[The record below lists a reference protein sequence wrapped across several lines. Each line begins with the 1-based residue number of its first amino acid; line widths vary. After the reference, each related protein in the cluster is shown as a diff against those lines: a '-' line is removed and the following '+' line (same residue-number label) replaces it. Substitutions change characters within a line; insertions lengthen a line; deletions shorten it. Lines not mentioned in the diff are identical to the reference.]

1 MLALALLALALQQT
15 EAPTPPAAPA
25 PPAPPAPAEAAPAAP
40 APAAPKP
47 AVKPARP
54 PAAKAAPR
62 DTQPEDGEKRVLVG
76 FDKKSGKRF
85 SGDFEDEAVG
95 DALRQIA
102 DAADWSIVLPAGE
115 HGTVSAHFKNVPVE
129 DALRA
134 VLQQADLT
142 AVRDGSLVT
151 VRAPSFL
158 PGFPHKFGKDLGKHI
173 DRATDEAMRQADR
186 AMRQADREM
195 RRMERGMRR
204 DRGDKVVHGDVV
216 VHAEQTTRDVVAIR
230 GSIKLEPGAQ
240 VRDAVAVLGSVIL
253 EPGSQARQAVAIGG
267 DVKLSPGAEV
277 EKDVVSVGGSISR
290 DQGAE
295 IGGEEVSVG
304 VPALSSLATLLGSRM
319 LFGHAES
326 RVFSVAQVLAKFI
339 VYFALGLLM
348 LALFPRRMEVVA
360 TSFTTHP
367 WKSIFTGLLGLIAL
381 PILLVLLVATVIGIP
396 LVPVAAILV
405 VAAGILGFAALAFY
419 VGRSLPLRIERGTSV
434 LQLAIGT
441 AIVVLVTSIPLL
453 GWMAWIAAVLLTFG
467 AVLRSRFG
475 NQPGAPLPTTIPPA
489 APPPPAAP
497 A

>member
-15 EAPTPPAAPA
+15 EAPAPA
-25 PPAPPAPAEAAPAAP
+25 PPAPPAAAEP

-47 AVKPARP
+47 PRP
-54 PAAKAAPR
+54 PAAKAPPR
-62 DTQPEDGEKRVLVG
+62 QAQGEEREERTLVG

-85 SGDFEDEAVG
+85 SGDFDEAEVG
-95 DALRQIA
+95 YALRKIA
-102 DAADWSIVLPAGE
+102 DAADWSIVLPPGR
-115 HGTVSAHFKNVPVE
+115 HGTVSAHFKAVPVE

-142 AVRDGSLVT
+142 AVRDGSVVT
-151 VRAPSFL
+151 VRAASFL
-158 PGFPHKFGKDLGKHI
+158 PGFPRNLGKDIH
-173 DRATDEAMRQADR
+173 RATDEAMRQADK

-195 RRMERGMRR
+195 RRMEREMRR
-204 DRGDKVVHGDVV
+204 SGRGDKVVHGDVV
-216 VHAEQTTRDVVAIR
+216 VHADQVARDVVAIR

-253 EPGSQARQAVAIGG
+253 EPGSHARETVAVGG
-267 DVKLSPGAEV
+267 DVKLGPGAEV
-277 EKDVVSVGGSISR
+277 EHDVVSVGGSISR

-319 LFGHAES
+319 LFGHAQS
-326 RVFSVAQVLAKFI
+326 RVFTVGQVLAKFI
-339 VYFALGLLM
+339 VYFALGLLV
-348 LALFPRRMEVVA
+348 LALFPRRIEVVA
-360 TSFTTHP
+360 TTFTTHP
-367 WKSIFTGLLGLIAL
+367 WKAIFTGLLGLIAL
-381 PILLVLLVATVIGIP
+381 PILLVLLVATLIGIP
-396 LVPVAAILV
+396 LVPVGALLV
-405 VAAGILGFAALAFY
+405 VAAGVLGFTALAFY

-441 AIVVLVTSIPLL
+441 AIVVLVTSIPII

-475 NQPGAPLPTTIPPA
+475 NQPGAPLPTTIAPPPA
-489 APPPPAAP
+489 GPPPAAP